1 MLSRVRQASNRA
13 IDAAVTL
20 VVAVPTALDAW
31 WNEPGTR
38 QADAATYLL
47 VAVSLAALLVRRRW
61 PLHITV
67 ITGAALA
74 MLYLLGHHGELLNL
88 PVMVALY
95 TVAARGP
102 TSLTVVVGIVASAVS
117 GLLGFTSDDPL
128 GARGGSP
135 VLEML
140 WPLVPLVVGEAV
152 RSRRELAARAAAE
165 RERVAAERVH
175 EERARMAR
183 ELHDVVAHT
192 MAAVNVQMAV
202 ATAAFD
208 RDADV
213 ARTALQQARTSSREA
228 FRELR
233 AAVGLLRSGVETD
246 PAPGLDDLR
255 PLVETT
261 SAAGIDVTL
270 YDERDGRSIGAATE
284 LAAYRIVQEALT
296 NTLRHS
302 GGRHAA
308 VSISTIG
315 GDLVVEVV
323 DDGTTAAPCADT
335 GHDGYGLAG
344 MRERVAALGG
354 TVEQGATPTGGFRVR
369 ALIPATETP

>member
-1 MLSRVRQASNRA
+1 MRIRDRQAS
-13 IDAAVTL
+13 DHTVDLAVAL

-38 QADAATYLL
+38 QADVVTYLL
-47 VAVSLAALLVRRRW
+47 VVVSLAALLARRQW
-61 PLHITV
+61 PLPVTL
-67 ITGAALA
+67 ITGATLA
-74 MLYLLGHHGELLNL
+74 GLYLLGHHGELLNL

-102 TSLTVVVGIVASAVS
+102 THVTIIVGAVASATS

-152 RSRRELAARAAAE
+152 RSRRELAARASAE
-165 RERVAAERVH
+165 RDRVTAERVH
-175 EERARMAR
+175 EERTRMAR

-208 RDADV
+208 RDPEV

-233 AAVGLLRSGVETD
+233 AAVGLLRSGAGTD
-246 PAPGLDDLR
+246 PAPRLDDLR
-255 PLVETT
+255 SLTETT
-261 SAAGIDVTL
+261 VAAGIDVTL
-270 YDERDGRSIGAATE
+270 HDERGNRAIGAAAE
-284 LAAYRIVQEALT
+284 LAAYRVVQEALT
-296 NTLRHS
+296 NAVRHS
-302 GGRHAA
+302 GARHAA
-308 VSISTIG
+308 VSVSTV
-315 GDLVVEVV
+315 GDDLV
-323 DDGTTAAPCADT
+323 DDGTAAGSSSDN
-335 GHDGYGLAG
+335 GRHGFGLVG

-354 TVEQGATPTGGFRVR
+354 TVEHGVTPTGGFRVR
-369 ALIPATETP
+369 AVIPATETP